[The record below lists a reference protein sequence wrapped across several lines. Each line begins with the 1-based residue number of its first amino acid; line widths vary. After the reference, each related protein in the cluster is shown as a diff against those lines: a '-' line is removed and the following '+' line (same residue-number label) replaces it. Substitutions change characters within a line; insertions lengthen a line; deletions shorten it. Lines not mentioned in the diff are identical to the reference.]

1 MMREMK
7 ISVYELNFQS
17 LVENLRMMYDSNIV
31 ILNRNPNCFEL
42 DCVRRSYKRSEE
54 MHFVY
59 MQIFHDSDTMKTNK
73 KIHEHFEAI
82 SQSRKLIKKRL
93 KSFEIKDEWDDYK
106 K

>member
-1 MMREMK
+1 MLREMK

-17 LVENLRMMYDSNIV
+17 LVENLRMMYASNIEV
-31 ILNRNPNCFEL
+31 LNRNPNCFEL

-59 MQIFHDSDTMKTNK
+59 IQIFHESDTMKVNK
-73 KIHEHFEAI
+73 TINEHFNAI
-82 SQSRKLIKKRL
+82 TISRKQIKKRL